1 MSNTTI
7 FVKSMIPFALMINI
21 ATIMIFKEML
31 FPSIQG
37 SGEEGTLLTVDDTSI
52 PNHDNINHMHLNN
65 TVPEQIPN
73 LIDILENAD
82 NNETNQVKFVAF
94 TTIDYSESAKFWY
107 NRMAELGYTEHR
119 LVLADEAIVDYFSEI
134 NKAGKEY
141 YRFDVELVDPGKR
154 RKNMVR
160 SLWYHRI
167 LYCLNQLKKG
177 YSILLSDSDNVFMR
191 YVPLSTFQNDVFD
204 AIFALELRFPTNL
217 FASQGFV
224 LCGGMTFLKAT
235 KPTIEIMELLLSNC
249 NRGGTQRCDDQV
261 EWNKLLAKEMKWDA
275 DAARQNKTK
284 GGLIQQGFIGVSTN
298 IEGFKAKV
306 WDRDF
311 AFRRE
316 FLTDTCPS
324 EKNWV
329 AMPLNLPHQTNK
341 MFNGDINKEKL
352 GRISIWDKFCGLN
365 GTNRRVEGTVDDH
378 FQEAVRLFVEEQ
390 KRNESNFE

>member
-1 MSNTTI
+1 MSNTTL
-7 FVKSMIPFALMINI
+7 FVRSMIPFALMINI
-21 ATIMIFKEML
+21 GTILLFKEML
-31 FPSIQG
+31 FPSILG
-37 SGEEGTLLTVDDTSI
+37 SEEGYTFKVDGISI
-52 PNHDNINHMHLNN
+52 SSHDNINPKYWNN
-65 TVPEQIPN
+65 TTPEQTSK
-73 LIDILENAD
+73 LIDVAENAG

-107 NRMAELGYTEHR
+107 NRMIELGYTEHR
-119 LVLADEAIVDYFSEI
+119 LVLADQTVVDHFSDI

-141 YRFDVELVDPGKR
+141 YRFDVELVDLGKR

-167 LYCLNQLKKG
+167 LYCLNQLKSG

-191 YVPLSTFQNDVFD
+191 YVPLSNFQNDVFD
-204 AIFALELRFPTNL
+204 AMFALELRFPTSL
-217 FASQGFV
+217 FNNQGFV

-235 KPTIEIMELLLSNC
+235 KPTIKIMELLLAYC
-249 NRGGTQRCDDQV
+249 DEGGTQRCDDQV
-261 EWNKLLAKEMKWDA
+261 EWNRMLAKEMKWDA

-284 GGLIQQGFIGVSTN
+284 DGLIQQGFTGVATN

-311 AFRRE
+311 AFRKE
-316 FLTDTCPS
+316 FLTECPS
-324 EKNWV
+324 QNNWV
-329 AMPLNLPHQTNK
+329 AMPLNLPYHANK
-341 MFNGDINKEKL
+341 MFNGVINKEKL

-365 GTNRRVEGTVDDH
+365 GTNRRVEGTLDDH

>member
-1 MSNTTI
+1 MSNTTL

-21 ATIMIFKEML
+21 GMILLFKEML
-31 FPSIQG
+31 FPSIILG
-37 SGEEGTLLTVDDTSI
+37 SEEEGNTITYDGISVS
-52 PNHDNINHMHLNN
+52 NHDNVKHTQLNN
-65 TVPEQIPN
+65 IISEQVPN
-73 LIDILENAD
+73 LIDIAENAG
-82 NNETNQVKFVAF
+82 NNEFNQVKFVAF

-107 NRMAELGYTEHR
+107 NRMTELGYTDHR
-119 LVLADEAIVDYFSEI
+119 LVLADQAIVDYFSEV

-191 YVPLSTFQNDVFD
+191 YVPLSNFQNDVFD

-217 FASQGFV
+217 FASQEFV

-235 KPTIEIMELLLSNC
+235 KPTIKIMELLLSKC
-249 NRGGTQRCDDQV
+249 DGGGRQRCDDQV
-261 EWNKLLAKEMKWDA
+261 EWNKLLAQEMTWDA
-275 DAARQNKTK
+275 DAAKQNKTK
-284 GGLIQQGFIGVSTN
+284 DGLIQQGFTGVATN

-311 AFRRE
+311 AFRKE
-316 FLTDTCPS
+316 FLTETCPS

-329 AMPLNLPHQTNK
+329 AMPLTLPHQTNK

-352 GRISIWDKFCGLN
+352 GRISIWDEFCGLN
-365 GTNRRVEGTVDDH
+365 GTNRRAEGTLDDR

-390 KRNESNFE
+390 K